1 MRVHVDADGPVPP
14 FEQIRAQL
22 AAMIGG
28 GALPAGHRLP
38 AIRQLAADLNVAPGT
53 VARSYRALEAANLVI
68 TDGRRG
74 THVAAPDG
82 AVADEAGAHLDA
94 AARMFATTVHQ
105 LGVDPQAA
113 MRAIRRALEPPR
125 RAV

>member
-38 AIRQLAADLNVAPGT
+38 SIRQLAADLDVASAGRWSHRAERCDER
-53 VARSYRALEAANLVI
+53 AR
-68 TDGRRG
+68 
-74 THVAAPDG
+74 
-82 AVADEAGAHLDA
+82 
-94 AARMFATTVHQ
+94 
-105 LGVDPQAA
+105 
-113 MRAIRRALEPPR
+113 
-125 RAV
+125 